1 MEHLVIRCNFLLQ
14 MDGVAMLLQ
23 NSDKKQLQCFLK
35 KVGQNIEK
43 RENMILH
50 THYDARVTYILCMYM
65 NGP

>member
-23 NSDKKQLQCFLK
+23 NSNKKQLQCFLK
-35 KVGQNIEK
+35 NVGQNIEK

-50 THYDARVTYILCMYM
+50 TRYDARVTYIL
-65 NGP
+65 